1 MPRAIKI
8 TAETL
13 PIIEAELEH
22 PDTERYLLTLIKL
35 EHSTFFVTDISPIS
49 PLPSHAVYYEEYF
62 YDTFYFTDPAYDKT
76 QFADV
81 RHH

>member
-13 PIIEAELEH
+13 PVIEAELEH
-22 PDTERYLLTLIKL
+22 PGTKIYLLTLINL
-35 EHSTFFVTDISPIS
+35 GHSTFFVTDIIPIP
-49 PLPSHAVYYEEYF
+49 PLPGHAVFYENYF

-81 RHH
+81 RYH